1 MEETDE
7 QLVRAYRSGDEAVF
21 TVLVDRYMKHLYH
34 FVLQFVNDPATA
46 EDIVQETFVKVWKHL
61 SRFDETKSFKTWI
74 FAIAKNTTYDALK
87 KKKTLPFSLFVDE
100 EGNNTLENRAD
111 ESPQA
116 EDVLDLEATAEVLK
130 RVLST
135 IPPLYRSLLVL
146 HYQEYF
152 SLHEIAEI
160 LGEPYNT
167 IKSRHQRALRALKK
181 AFPPSAS

>member
-7 QLVRAYRSGDEAVF
+7 QLVRAYRDGDEGAF

-34 FVLQFVNDPATA
+34 FVLQFVNDPAVA
-46 EDIVQETFVKVWKHL
+46 EDIVQETFVKAWKHL
-61 SRFDETKSFKTWI
+61 SRFEDNKSFKTWI

-87 KKKTLPFSLFVDE
+87 KKKTLPFSLFIDE
-100 EGNNTLENRAD
+100 EGRNTLENTAD
-111 ESPQA
+111 QSPKV
-116 EDVLDLEATAEVLK
+116 EDMLDLKATAQELT

-135 IPPLYRSLLVL
+135 LAPLYRSLLVL

-167 IKSRHQRALRALKK
+167 IKSRHQRALQALKK
-181 AFPPSAS
+181 ALPTPAS